1 MKTFNQIFLRNTI
14 PHLPPPPAG
23 QVALQYDAAQ
33 GRIAGIDHTGAQ
45 VPVGGS
51 AQSGT
56 PVNGVKATVT
66 LTNDGTNVAD
76 GATVTIGT
84 KVYTLQSTL
93 TNVDGHVKIG
103 ASNTATMTNLFHA
116 INATGGTVGTDY
128 ATATTA
134 NTDVVATN
142 PTGTTVL
149 LTAILGGTLAN
160 AVATTE
166 TSAHLS
172 FGAATLTGGVDAT
185 TALAGELMFD
195 ASYGYIATTD
205 MLISTT
211 TGWKKFS
218 LSSV

>member
-1 MKTFNQIFLRNTI
+1 VKTFNQIFLRNTI

-23 QVALQYDAAQ
+23 QIALQYDAEQ
-33 GRIAGIDHTGAQ
+33 GRVAALDHTGAA

-51 AQSGT
+51 AASGT
-56 PVNGVKATVT
+56 PVNSVKATQT
-66 LTNDGTNVAD
+66 LTGDGTNVANA
-76 GATVTIGT
+76 ATVTIGT
-84 KVYTLQSTL
+84 KVYTFQDTL

-103 ASNTATMTNLFHA
+103 ANAAASLTNLFHA
-116 INATGGTVGTDY
+116 INASGGTVGTDY

-195 ASYGYIATTD
+195 ASYGYIAIRD
-205 MLISTT
+205 VLVSTIV
-211 TGWKKFS
+211 GWKKFT
-218 LSSV
+218 LAGL